1 MSGHDQH
8 ERFRD
13 APAPQDFTDAWGLAS
28 NSKGSPLGN
37 LANAVTVLQKDPLW
51 GPSRLWYDE
60 FLGRVLIANSPTREW
75 RDDDDAQLTV
85 YMQQAI
91 GMTTIPEAQVA
102 SAARLVARQRSRH
115 VVRDWLASL
124 TWDGTERLEH
134 AFEDFWG
141 VETNERQP
149 CEYVRPVSANF
160 FLGLAARVAFPGCQL
175 DNMVIFEGEQ
185 GIGKA
190 RALRVL
196 GGEWYMLAAESIH
209 NKDFFQALPGK
220 WIVEIG
226 EMESFSRAERER
238 VKLVISTPIDR
249 YRPSHARHARDF
261 PRQCVFA
268 GTSNRDDYGNDDT
281 GLRRF
286 WPVFCGTIDVDGLA
300 AARDQLFAEAWARI
314 NAGASWWVTPDRPT
328 KAAQRDRQ
336 SEDVWTPLVLDY
348 LDGAVIPPSAP
359 KTEVQIHDILADACK
374 LTPNQMTHITKL
386 RVGSILR
393 LAGWTKTVRRLN
405 GRLAKIW
412 VAPQDE

>member
-1 MSGHDQH
+1 MRPKDPNDK
-8 ERFRD
+8 FRS
-13 APAPQDFTDAWGLAS
+13 AITPHNAVGAWGLAD
-28 NSKGSPLGN
+28 NSKGFPLGN
-37 LANAVTVLQKDPLW
+37 LANAVTVLQKDPQW
-51 GPSRLWYDE
+51 GADRIWYDE

-75 RDDDDAQLTV
+75 RDEDDARLTV

-91 GMTTIPEAQVA
+91 GMTTIPESNVS
-102 SAARLVARQRSRH
+102 SAVRFVARQRPRNC
-115 VVRDWLASL
+115 VRDYLSSRE
-124 TWDGTERLEH
+124 WDGTQRLEH
-134 AFEDFWG
+134 AFEDFFG

-160 FLGLAARVAFPGCQL
+160 FLGLAARIAFPGCQL

-196 GGEWYMLAAESIH
+196 GGDWYMLAAESIH

-249 YRPSHARHARDF
+249 YRPSHGRHTRDF
-261 PRQCVFA
+261 PRQCIFA

-286 WPVFCGTIDVDGLA
+286 WPVWCREIDVDGLA
-300 AARDQLFAEAWARI
+300 AARDQLFAEAWQRI
-314 NAGASWWVTPDRPT
+314 TAGASWWVTPTQPT
-328 KAAQRDRQ
+328 KAAQRERQ
-336 SEDVWTPLVLDY
+336 SEDVWTPLVLDH
-348 LDGAVIPPSAP
+348 LRQKP
-359 KTEVQIHDILADACK
+359 EVQIHDILADACK
-374 LTPNQMTHITKL
+374 VRPADMTHTHKL
-386 RVGSILR
+386 RIGSILR
-393 LAGWTKTVRRLN
+393 LAGWTKIVKRID

-412 VAPQDE
+412 VAPVDE